1 MDDLSLDPNCPYARP
16 LLAVA
21 AALGTVATVAGLVA
35 LTVMTALI

>member
-21 AALGTVATVAGLVA
+21 AALGTVAGLVA
-35 LTVMTALI
+35 LTVMTALV